1 MSSTNPMAD
10 TLPPSEIAREVL
22 LRLAKRRLPP
32 TPTNYLAIYQEISG
46 IKADEAFDERAFK
59 AILGTLPRT
68 SPEQLR
74 LARQL
79 DEAVAA
85 KSWSAISNTIN
96 DLVAKAGGAP
106 LHWSG
111 LIRNLLAQL
120 DSRASGLT
128 TAKKREAL
136 DHVLN
141 SSSNPEL
148 LFQRLQSLT
157 RNWARTPTGSDVVMV
172 DGDIPDA
179 LADLATPAL
188 VASAAATQSP
198 KADGD
203 FRELSALLL
212 QNTIVSLLID
222 APQLAD
228 EARKLATDIRTAS
241 GSDQLPQLATKT
253 KNYSYRVSFVAE
265 DQSEVRNALLKLLR
279 LMIDNIGDLVVDD
292 KWLHGQIA
300 IVSSLISQQPLSL
313 RQLDAIESRL
323 RDLIVKQSALKQNL
337 TEAQD
342 RLKSMLATFVDRL
355 ADFSESTSD
364 YHGVIEKCAERIT
377 QADNISELSDVL
389 DDVMRETRGI
399 QINALRSHNELSAM
413 RQRVDESERE
423 ISRLQIELAQASE
436 MVRHDALTGVLN
448 RKGMDEALE
457 REVARAKRHGG
468 PLSVALL
475 DIDNFKNLNDTL
487 GHDVGDAAL
496 IHLASI
502 VRDTIRPQ
510 DTLARY
516 GGEEFV
522 ILLPNTN
529 LEDATNAM
537 VRVQRELTKKFFL
550 HDQEKILITFSCGV
564 AELTDT
570 EAPEEAVKR
579 ADGAMY
585 LAKRMGKNRVITA

>member
-1 MSSTNPMAD
+1 MSSTHPMAD
-10 TLPPSEIAREVL
+10 ALPPSEIAREVL
-22 LRLAKRRLPP
+22 SRLAKRRLPP
-32 TPTNYLAIYQEISG
+32 TPVNYLAIYQEISG
-46 IKADEAFDERAFK
+46 ADVDDSFQERPFK
-59 AILGTLPRT
+59 VILGALPRS

-79 DEAVAA
+79 DDAVTA
-85 KSWSAISNTIN
+85 KSWAAIGNAIN

-111 LIRNLLAQL
+111 LIRNLLNQL

-141 SSSNPEL
+141 SSSNPDL

-157 RNWARTPTGSDVVMV
+157 RNWARAPAGGDVVMV
-172 DGDIPDA
+172 DADIPDA
-179 LADLATPAL
+179 LADLPSPIP
-188 VASAAATQSP
+188 VVVVAAAQSP
-198 KADGD
+198 KTDAD
-203 FRELSALLL
+203 FREISALLL
-212 QNTIVSLLID
+212 QNSIVSMLIE

-228 EARKLATDIRTAS
+228 ETNRLAGEIRTAS
-241 GSDQLPQLATKT
+241 GADQVSQLATKA
-253 KNYSYRVSFVAE
+253 KNFTYRLSFAAE
-265 DQSEVRNALLKLLR
+265 DQAEVRHALLKLLR
-279 LMIDNIGDLVVDD
+279 LLIDNIGDLVVDD

-300 IVSSLISQQPLSL
+300 IVSTLIGQQPLNL
-313 RQLDAIESRL
+313 RQLDTIESRL

-337 TEAQD
+337 TEAQG

-377 QADNISELSDVL
+377 QADSITDLSDVL

-399 QINALRSHNELSAM
+399 QLNALRSHNELSAM

-436 MVRHDALTGVLN
+436 MVRHDSLTGVLN

-496 IHLASI
+496 IHLAAV

-529 LEDATNAM
+529 LEDAKNAL

-550 HDQEKILITFSCGV
+550 HEQEKILITFSCGV
-564 AELTDT
+564 AELTSA
-570 EAPEEAVKR
+570 ESPEDAVKR
-579 ADGAMY
+579 ADSAMY
-585 LAKRMGKNRVITA
+585 LAKRMGKNRVNAA